1 MAPLPVNTLSVHRAK
16 QAPTNLNIHIDAHQT
31 PGYNY
36 LAPNV
41 PGSSTIQPRALAYG
55 PQTFFPT
62 LDTET
67 HQNFGLRTYHTRHAL
82 TVADAEAPVTLGSW
96 DYFTATLLFVLV
108 IGMFVWTAWARVKLY
123 SSAPLQPSDLHH
135 QSPKIV
141 IKVNKN
147 APKSYGST
155 GSIVPAEKSCAVDEG
170 VSESAV
176 ETCELA
182 TDTALPLSMSAKNS
196 VDAYLLNAARMCLI
210 NNVLYVIILSAAL
223 DLVGPNVP
231 KGVVL
236 LADVIPSFGVKLC
249 APYFIHVVPYSV
261 RILVFVALSA
271 TGMLL
276 ISLTPS
282 YTDGG
287 TITTKLAGVILA
299 SLSSGGG
306 ELSFLGLVHYYG
318 PFSLAAWGSGTGG
331 AGLIGAGAYALAT
344 TTIGLSVSTTLLASA
359 FLPAVMLVSF
369 FLILPLEPLRRSNKP
384 LDGGALLGE
393 EDPIEQ
399 EQREGLLASPDGPK
413 PGFVGQSRS
422 SSWSLFKHNLARA
435 KGLFFPYMLPLL
447 LVYIAEYTINQ
458 GVSPTLLF
466 PLKESPFK
474 HFRAFYPA
482 YNAIY
487 QAGVFIS
494 RSSTPFLRVH
504 NLYLPSFLQMAN
516 LLLLT
521 LHALFNFIP
530 NVYIVF
536 AIIFWEGLLG
546 GLVYVNTFAEI
557 SDTVPK
563 EDREF
568 SLSATT
574 VSDSGG
580 ICIAGFIGMAFEVWL
595 CNWQV
600 RHGRDYCKK
609 L

>member
-1 MAPLPVNTLSVHRAK
+1 M
-16 QAPTNLNIHIDAHQT
+16 
-31 PGYNY
+31 
-36 LAPNV
+36 
-41 PGSSTIQPRALAYG
+41 
-55 PQTFFPT
+55 
-62 LDTET
+62 
-67 HQNFGLRTYHTRHAL
+67 
-82 TVADAEAPVTLGSW
+82 
-96 DYFTATLLFVLV
+96 
-108 IGMFVWTAWARVKLY
+108 
-123 SSAPLQPSDLHH
+123 
-135 QSPKIV
+135 
-141 IKVNKN
+141 
-147 APKSYGST
+147 
-155 GSIVPAEKSCAVDEG
+155 
-170 VSESAV
+170 
-176 ETCELA
+176 
-182 TDTALPLSMSAKNS
+182 ALPLPGSPSSSWALFAERLKHTFS
-196 VDAYLLNAARMCLI
+196 GASPRVCIAFWLFGLI

-223 DLVGPNVP
+223 DLVGPDVP

-276 ISLTPS
+276 IALTPG

-287 TITTKLAGVILA
+287 TITMKLAGVILA

-344 TTIGLSVSTTLLASA
+344 TTLGFSVNTTLLASA
-359 FLPAVMLVSF
+359 CLPAVMLLSF
-369 FLILPLEPLRRSNKP
+369 FLVLPLEPLRSHARTH
-384 LDGGALLGE
+384 DGYDSLVR
-393 EDPIEQ
+393 DDDN
-399 EQREGLLASPDGPK
+399 EQREGLLSSPGSPK
-413 PGFVGQSRS
+413 PAFAGKPQTSGL
-422 SSWSLFKHNLARA
+422 SLFRRNLARA
-435 KGLFFPYMLPLL
+435 RGLFLPYMLPLL

-466 PLKESPFK
+466 PLTQSPFK
-474 HFRAFYPA
+474 HFRAFYPT

-494 RSSTPFLRVH
+494 RSSTPFLRIP
-504 NLYLPSFLQMAN
+504 NLYLPSFLQVVN
-516 LLLLT
+516 LIVLT

-530 NVYIVF
+530 SVYIVF

-557 SDTVPK
+557 SDKVPR

-580 ICIAGFIGMAFEVWL
+580 ICIAGFLGMAFEVWL

>member
-1 MAPLPVNTLSVHRAK
+1 M
-16 QAPTNLNIHIDAHQT
+16 
-31 PGYNY
+31 
-36 LAPNV
+36 
-41 PGSSTIQPRALAYG
+41 
-55 PQTFFPT
+55 
-62 LDTET
+62 
-67 HQNFGLRTYHTRHAL
+67 
-82 TVADAEAPVTLGSW
+82 
-96 DYFTATLLFVLV
+96 
-108 IGMFVWTAWARVKLY
+108 
-123 SSAPLQPSDLHH
+123 
-135 QSPKIV
+135 
-141 IKVNKN
+141 
-147 APKSYGST
+147 
-155 GSIVPAEKSCAVDEG
+155 
-170 VSESAV
+170 
-176 ETCELA
+176 
-182 TDTALPLSMSAKNS
+182 ALPLPGSPSSSWALFAERLKHTFS
-196 VDAYLLNAARMCLI
+196 GASPRVCIAFWLFGLI

-223 DLVGPNVP
+223 DLVGPDVP

-236 LADVIPSFGVKLC
+236 LADVIPSFGVKLS
-249 APYFIHVVPYSV
+249 APYFIHVVPYSM

-276 ISLTPS
+276 IALTPG

-287 TITTKLAGVILA
+287 TITTKLAGVVLA

-344 TTIGLSVSTTLLASA
+344 TTLGFGVNTTLLASA
-359 FLPAVMLVSF
+359 CLPAVMLLSF
-369 FLILPLEPLRRSNKP
+369 FLVLPLEPLRSHARTH
-384 LDGGALLGE
+384 DGDDSLVR
-393 EDPIEQ
+393 DDDN
-399 EQREGLLASPDGPK
+399 EQREGLLSSPGSPK
-413 PGFVGQSRS
+413 PAFAGKPQTSGL
-422 SSWSLFKHNLARA
+422 SLFRRNLARA
-435 KGLFFPYMLPLL
+435 RGLFLPYMLPLL

-466 PLKESPFK
+466 PLTQSPFK
-474 HFRAFYPA
+474 HFRAFYPT

-494 RSSTPFLRVH
+494 RSSTPFLRIH
-504 NLYLPSFLQMAN
+504 NLYLPSFLQVVN
-516 LLLLT
+516 LIVLT

-530 NVYIVF
+530 SVYIVF

-557 SDTVPK
+557 SDKVPK

-580 ICIAGFIGMAFEVWL
+580 ICIAGFLGMAFEVWL